1 MSVSPRYLRFQ
12 QVLYK
17 DVSKMKSDTERKK
30 YYKAKNHQKTRRMHV
45 HLSRALR
52 GSIKQKKRSILV
64 HKGDKVR
71 IMRGPGKGKEARVAR
86 VSHAKMKVY
95 VDGVNARTA
104 KGREVL
110 VALQPSNLELVTLE
124 QTKERK
130 ELFAESAFKKEEK
143 KHAPKPEKMKGVKVE
158 KSTVEA
164 EVVEEKKEEEKKPEV
179 KKEAPKPLKQ
189 EVSKLDSKAVEPVAS
204 KPETTKPET
213 ASAKPVTEKR

>member
-1 MSVSPRYLRFQ
+1 
-12 QVLYK
+12 
-17 DVSKMKSDTERKK
+17 MKSDTERKK

-143 KHAPKPEKMKGVKVE
+143 KPAPKPEKMKGVKVE
-158 KSTVEA
+158 KPTVEA
-164 EVVEEKKEEEKKPEV
+164 EVVEEKKEV
-179 KKEAPKPLKQ
+179 KSEAPKP
-189 EVSKLDSKAVEPVAS
+189 AAP
-204 KPETTKPET
+204 KPKTTGQKPET
-213 ASAKPVTEKR
+213 AKPETEDPKPETGNRKPETEKR